1 MIMKPKFR
9 IGDRVRIID
18 TGEKLVVIDIGDSWR
33 EEDPFTYLLAGEMGR
48 YDGGYS
54 AWYPGDVL
62 ELVGCGIPAP
72 VLRWG
77 YVVNDIYSDM
87 FGFRFTIRKRDGA
100 YIAWFQSW
108 VIGNPYETLGDAKA
122 ACQDYWQ
129 QLWDKEMLISRDLS
143 ETGE

>member
-1 MIMKPKFR
+1 MKPKFR
-9 IGDRVRIID
+9 IGDQVRTIGLGDEWIVAGIDPLDTRRVYVSFDYNGTIAIN
-18 TGEKLVVIDIGDSWR
+18 EQPW
-33 EEDPFTYLLAGEMGR
+33 YLEHE
-48 YDGGYS
+48 
-54 AWYPGDVL
+54 L

-77 YVVNDIYSDM
+77 YVVNDVYSDM

-122 ACQDYWQ
+122 ACQAYWQ
-129 QLWDKEMLISRDLS
+129 QLWDKEMLISRDFHQ
-143 ETGE
+143 TGE

>member
-1 MIMKPKFR
+1 MKPKFR
-9 IGDRVRIID
+9 IGDRVKSRD
-18 TGEKLVVIDIGDSWR
+18 DFEWAVLGTDSAIPPARVYVGSDSPHGFIAPHTPWYL
-33 EEDPFTYLLAGEMGR
+33 ED
-48 YDGGYS
+48 D
-54 AWYPGDVL
+54 L

-72 VLRWG
+72 VLRWR

-108 VIGNPYETLGDAKA
+108 ENENPYETLGDAKA
-122 ACQDYWQ
+122 ACQAYWQ
-129 QLWDKEMLISRDLS
+129 QLWDKEMLVSRDLP

>member
-1 MIMKPKFR
+1 MKPKFR
-9 IGDRVRIID
+9 IGDRVRTIE

-54 AWYPGDVL
+54 AWYPGAAI

-72 VLRWG
+72 ALRWNPSGVWAKVLGAFFRIAYNGMKYNCLIGEEVFDQG
-77 YVVNDIYSDM
+77 YTSIDEA
-87 FGFRFTIRKRDGA
+87 R
-100 YIAWFQSW
+100 
-108 VIGNPYETLGDAKA
+108 E
-122 ACQDYWQ
+122 ACQVYWQ
-129 QLWDKEMLISRDLS
+129 QLWDKEMLISRDLP